1 MFPLFIS
8 SPTGAACTQDISPSH
23 AITRTLFYLAAAE
36 TLTERGRAVSAL
48 VERRE
53 KRVAIERKSNIMCL
67 SEWRW
72 RVSVWLVNPV

>member
-1 MFPLFIS
+1 MFPIFIS
-8 SPTGAACTQDISPSH
+8 SPTGAACTQDISPPQ
-23 AITRTLFYLAAAE
+23 AITLTLFYFAADE
-36 TLTERGRAVSAL
+36 TLAEQGIAVSAL